1 MMRESTVIISTK
13 QEKKGIFTC
22 LKAWLEKDFH
32 FDSVMVCEVC
42 KHTMNLFMVPDIPD
56 ESGLAKNVE
65 EKTSKVSGEEKFYTL
80 LCFDGI
86 EAADGKY

>member
-1 MMRESTVIISTK
+1 
-13 QEKKGIFTC
+13 
-22 LKAWLEKDFH
+22 
-32 FDSVMVCEVC
+32 
-42 KHTMNLFMVPDIPD
+42 MNLFMVPDIPD